1 MTKEDFK
8 DLKMFAEKCDKVL
21 MNDDLTFEDY
31 ETAIKELNNND
42 IKVGDLVYNNDKVFV
57 LVTYKNEDDWEGIM
71 IPEGSVLSIRKI
83 GDWKI
88 YRRTAHMKNTLK
100 ELMKTAEFYVDFIKN
115 GRVQI

>member
-31 ETAIKELNNND
+31 EAAIKELNNND
-42 IKVGDLVYNNDKVFV
+42 IKVGDLVYNDKVFV
-57 LVTYKNEDDWEGIM
+57 LITYKNEDGWEGII
-71 IPEGSVLSIRKI
+71 IPEGNILRFKKAD
-83 GDWKI
+83 DWQI

-100 ELMKTAEFYVDFIKN
+100 ELTKTAEFYADL
-115 GRVQI
+115 

>member
-42 IKVGDLVYNNDKVFV
+42 IKVGDLVYNDKVFV
-57 LVTYKNEDDWEGIM
+57 LITYKNEDDWEGIM
-71 IPEGSVLSIRKI
+71 IPEGRVLSFKKI

-100 ELMKTAEFYVDFIKN
+100 ELMKTAEFYADFIKN
-115 GRVQI
+115 GRV